1 MNPPKKLLE
10 ILEKE
15 DNFLILTH
23 STPDGDAFGSSIALK
38 LFLKQL
44 GKKAEVFTE
53 FPIPF
58 QYQFLPHIDLIKN
71 LEHLSLE
78 NFNVLILVDC
88 NNLSRVS
95 YEKEIIDKIKKFK
108 REIVIIDHHIE
119 DSSSNEF
126 ESIKWIEPEQAATGM
141 LIYFIIKALGKDI
154 TEEIATNLYTAI
166 IVDTGNFQFDNTSA
180 NVLNVAGELAKAGAK
195 PSYIY
200 QRSFECWTDNR
211 FNLFVKMLNTV
222 EKISSL
228 AIACITK
235 EMFEQTN
242 TSEPDT
248 ERFVEFLRILDS
260 IKISALFR
268 QIDKDYYKASLRS
281 KGDIDVSKI
290 AKKFGGGGHK
300 NAAGYRIKASYEEAK
315 KRLIDELNEN
325 CML

>member
-1 MNPPKKLLE
+1 MNPPKELIE
-10 ILEKE
+10 VLEKE

-38 LFLKQL
+38 LVLNQM

-53 FPIPF
+53 FPVPF
-58 QYQFLPHIDLIKN
+58 QYQFLPDIELIKDLKN
-71 LEHLSLE
+71 LSLE
-78 NFNVLILVDC
+78 HFNVLILLDC
-88 NNLSRVS
+88 NNPSRVS
-95 YEKEIIDKIKKFK
+95 YEKEIIEKIKKFK
-108 REIVIIDHHIE
+108 GKRVIIDHHIE
-119 DSSSNEF
+119 DSTRNEF
-126 ESIKWIEPEQAATGM
+126 EAIKWIEPEQAAAGM
-141 LIYFIIKALGKDI
+141 LIYSIIKALGKDI

-180 NVLNVAGELAKAGAK
+180 NVLTIAGELVKAGAK

-200 QRSFECWTDNR
+200 QRSFECWTENR
-211 FNLFVKMLNTV
+211 FNLFVRMLNTV

-235 EMFEQTN
+235 EMFEQTK

-268 QIDKDYYKASLRS
+268 QIGEDYYKASLRS

-325 CML
+325 RML